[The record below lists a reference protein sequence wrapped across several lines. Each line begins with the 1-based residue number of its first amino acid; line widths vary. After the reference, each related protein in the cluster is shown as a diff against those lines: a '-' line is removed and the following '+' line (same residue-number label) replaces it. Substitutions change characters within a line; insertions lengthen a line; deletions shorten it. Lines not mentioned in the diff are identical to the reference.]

1 MEKLMFFLDFMST
14 GPGRV
19 IRVVAGLAMMT
30 AGVLLGGGWL
40 ALAAAGLAPLAT
52 GVLGVCP
59 ISPLVGRSW
68 RGNACR
74 TGRSQS

>member
-1 MEKLMFFLDFMST
+1 MQFLDFMST

-19 IRVVAGLAMMT
+19 VRVAIGIALIVLGAAIGGAG
-30 AGVLLGGGWL
+30 W
-40 ALAAAGLAPLAT
+40 ALAAFGLLPLAT
-52 GVLGVCP
+52 GVFNVCP

-74 TGRSQS
+74 MR